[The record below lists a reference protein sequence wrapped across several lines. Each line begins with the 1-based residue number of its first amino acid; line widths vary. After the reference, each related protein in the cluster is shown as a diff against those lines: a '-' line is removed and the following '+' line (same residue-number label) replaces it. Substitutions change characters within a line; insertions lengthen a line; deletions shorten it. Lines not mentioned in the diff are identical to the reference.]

1 MFKVWLLLATALL
14 CSTVLRSKMAA
25 NSGGGRGIGCTI
37 YGRGDRESLE
47 GEWNGR
53 IGRLL
58 SASYL
63 TASLPA
69 IYTDEPLETIAMQRS
84 NTSSN
89 AIAATG
95 KQYKDTLQLTVI
107 LYHLEGNG
115 AACVQSSV
123 LYTRSEK
130 YFCTKYSL

>member
-1 MFKVWLLLATALL
+1 
-14 CSTVLRSKMAA
+14 MAA

-89 AIAATG
+89 AIAAPG

-115 AACVQSSV
+115 AACVQSSKYYIHAPKNISALSIV
-123 LYTRSEK
+123 FKRMLYGK
-130 YFCTKYSL
+130 YYPHCSLIGFQGS